1 MLRLTAAGLL
11 FAALAAAQAPEA
23 FERARAL
30 QQARRWVDA
39 ERAYRDYLKN
49 YAATPEVLANLGA
62 VLVQQ
67 ERFPEAIAQYKQ
79 ALALAPGLTPL
90 RLNLGLAYL
99 KSGSREAALTEFTA
113 ALRADPANRQVRQL
127 RALTLLELERFEEA
141 APEYAR
147 LMPGDVSVRLGLA
160 TAYTRLGREP
170 EAQEA
175 LGPLLDR
182 RDSAEVEMLR
192 GQAMF
197 AENRF
202 DEARAAFELAAR
214 LNPRLET
221 VHFHLGATYWKQQQI
236 PEAIAEWRRELAA
249 QPESFQP
256 NYTLG
261 AALALFGSPEA
272 EPLLRKAVGVK
283 PRSAQALYQLAKL
296 VWQRSKSEEA
306 VSLLERSVASQ
317 PKYREA
323 RYLLASVYQALGRK
337 SDAAREFSA
346 VRAIS
351 ERELQRTRDI
361 FEQR

>member
-1 MLRLTAAGLL
+1 MPRQAAVAL
-11 FAALAAAQAPEA
+11 FCAVVAAAQAPEA
-23 FERARAL
+23 FNHARKL
-30 QQARRWVDA
+30 QQDGHLADA
-39 ERAYRDYLKN
+39 ERAYRAYLKS
-49 YAATPEVLANLGA
+49 YGATPEVLANLGA

-67 ERFPEAIAQYKQ
+67 ERFSEAIAHYKQ
-79 ALALAPGLTPL
+79 AIVLAPKMNPL

-99 KSGSREAALTEFTA
+99 KSGDRAGALAEFSA
-113 ALRADPANRQVRQL
+113 GLRQGPPNRQLRQL

-141 APEYAR
+141 AIEYAK

-160 TAYTRLGREP
+160 TAYTRLGKEP
-170 EAQEA
+170 EAQKA
-175 LGPLLDR
+175 LGALLDR

-202 DEARAAFELAAR
+202 DEARAAFQLAAR
-214 LNPRLET
+214 LNPKLET
-221 VHFHLGATYWKQQQI
+221 VHFHLGAIYWKQQQTA
-236 PEAIAEWRRELAA
+236 EALEEWRLELEA
-249 QPESFQP
+249 QPEGFQP

-261 AALALFGSPEA
+261 AALALAGRPDA
-272 EPLLRKAVGVK
+272 EPLLRKAVALK
-283 PRSAQALYQLAKL
+283 PHSAQALYQLAKL

-317 PKYREA
+317 AKYREA

-337 SDAAREFSA
+337 ADAAREFAA

-361 FEQR
+361 FEGR